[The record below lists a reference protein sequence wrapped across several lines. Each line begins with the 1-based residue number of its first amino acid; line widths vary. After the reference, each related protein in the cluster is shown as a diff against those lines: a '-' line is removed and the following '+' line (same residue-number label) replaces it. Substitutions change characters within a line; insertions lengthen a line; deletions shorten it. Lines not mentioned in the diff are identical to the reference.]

1 MTSGLSKLV
10 YIETSLVS
18 YLTARPTSDLLAAA
32 WQKTTADWWD
42 TYRSAYNVCT
52 SPLTI
57 EEAGRGDPGA
67 AARRLEAL
75 SDIDVLPI
83 TDTAIEL
90 ASSLIREGTLPLGA
104 ENDALHIGIAAVH
117 GVDFLLTWNFRHL
130 ANAQARPAIRSL
142 CTQQGFASPE
152 ICTPSELIGGLEHE
166 R

>member
-1 MTSGLSKLV
+1 MTSEVRKFV
-10 YIETSLVS
+10 YIETSVVS

-32 WQKTTADWWD
+32 WQKTTADWWEAH
-42 TYRSAYNVCT
+42 RSDYNVCT
-52 SPLTI
+52 SQLTI

-83 TDTAIEL
+83 TAAAIEL
-90 ASSLIREGTLPLGA
+90 ASLLIHEGALPPGA
-104 ENDALHIGIAAVH
+104 ENDALHIGIAAAH

-130 ANAQARPAIRSL
+130 ANAQTRPAIRSL
-142 CTQQGFASPE
+142 CAQRALTSPE

>member
-10 YIETSLVS
+10 YVETSVVS

-32 WQKTTADWWD
+32 WQKTTSDWWEAH
-42 TYRSAYNVCT
+42 RSAYNVCT

-83 TDTAIEL
+83 TDAAIEL
-90 ASSLIREGTLPLGA
+90 ASSLIREGALPPGA
-104 ENDALHIGIAAVH
+104 ENDALHIGIAAAH

-142 CTQQGFASPE
+142 CAQQGFASPE